1 MANLEPKH
9 SRPKLSDVCVYG
21 RKQEDEFV
29 GIRYSEGDLKVYFP
43 FGYSKPVSGDERDYR
58 ADILN
63 LVSVLSAYSK
73 ECQGVAENRLL
84 NDENVH
90 IPIHAYI
97 HVFNYFLNYGY
108 YMETEPVYKRARGG
122 KINWSKTIKQ
132 MRPQVA
138 GESPNESIVYLD
150 FITKKS
156 AHNENE
162 LITQIHKYCVY
173 EAYEKIGCLFGF
185 MQPAKATVP
194 FNAGLF
200 VAVLRTRMANTFNEK
215 HLLLFQNM
223 IDIICYLGKREDNRK
238 ASFGTNDFEYVW
250 EGLIDRVFGIEDKD
264 KYFPHC
270 IWKIKGKN
278 DEKLDWRSEKRTA
291 LRPDTI
297 MELPVDC
304 KKIFILDAKY
314 YQYPRTL
321 PGTGSILKQ
330 IAYAEFIETQ
340 LRDIPDQAGNDI
352 FNAFILPYA
361 AEDGRNVETSYRL
374 ENFGY
379 AESDWRKGDAQDAK
393 PYERIY
399 GILLDVRSIMQR
411 HPKSSDKDIAELASL
426 IEENAKRNDPMKIQQ
441 PQLAI

>member
-1 MANLEPKH
+1 MANFEQKH

-29 GIRYSEGDLKVYFP
+29 GIRYNDGELKVYFP
-43 FGYSKPVSGDERDYR
+43 FGYSRPASGEERDYR
-58 ADILN
+58 DDILN

-73 ECQGVAENRLL
+73 ESLGVGENRLL
-84 NDENVH
+84 NDEEVQF
-90 IPIHAYI
+90 PIHAYI
-97 HVFNYFLNYGY
+97 HVFNYFLNHGY
-108 YMETEPVYKRARGG
+108 YMENEPIYKRAKGG

-132 MRPQVA
+132 VRPQIA
-138 GESPNESIVYLD
+138 GDFPNESVVYLD
-150 FITKKS
+150 FVTKKS

-162 LITQIHKYCVY
+162 LITQIHKFCVY

-185 MQPAKATVP
+185 MQPDKPTVP
-194 FNAGLF
+194 FNADLF
-200 VAVLRTRMANTFNEK
+200 VAVLCTRMANTFNEK

-223 IDIICYLGKREDNRK
+223 LDIICYLGKREDNRK
-238 ASFGTNDFEYVW
+238 ASFGTNDFEFVW
-250 EGLIDRVFGIEDKD
+250 ESLIDCVFGIEDKD

-270 IWKIKGKN
+270 IWKIGK
-278 DEKLDWRSEKRTA
+278 EEETLDWRSEKRTA

-297 MELPVDC
+297 MELQEGC

-330 IAYAEFIETQ
+330 IAYAEFVETMQ
-340 LRDIPDQAGNDI
+340 KEISGQAGNDI
-352 FNAFILPYA
+352 YNAFILPYA
-361 AEDGRNVETSYRL
+361 AEEGCNAETAYRL

-379 AESDWRKGDAQDAK
+379 AECEWRKGDAKNAK

-411 HPKSSDKDIAELASL
+411 HPRFSDKDIEELAKL
-426 IEENAKRNDPMKIQQ
+426 IEKAHRQSLLK
-441 PQLAI
+441 

>member
-29 GIRYSEGDLKVYFP
+29 GIRYNDGDLKVFFP

-90 IPIHAYI
+90 FPIHAYI

-108 YMETEPVYKRARGG
+108 YMETEPIYKRARGG

-132 MRPQVA
+132 VRPQVA

-156 AHNENE
+156 AHKENE

-185 MQPAKATVP
+185 MQPDKATVP
-194 FNAGLF
+194 FNAELF

-223 IDIICYLGKREDNRK
+223 IDIICYLGKHEDNCK

-278 DEKLDWRSEKRTA
+278 DEKIDWRSEKRTA

-297 MELPVDC
+297 MELPEKDC

-314 YQYPRTL
+314 YQYPKTL

-330 IAYAEFIETQ
+330 IAYAEFVETM
-340 LRDIPDQAGNDI
+340 LNEKNI

-361 AEDGRNVETSYRL
+361 AEDGCNMETAYRL

-379 AESDWRKGDAQDAK
+379 AECEWRTGDAKNAK

-411 HPKSSDKDIAELASL
+411 HPMRSDKDIAELAEIITKKL
-426 IEENAKRNDPMKIQQ
+426 
-441 PQLAI
+441 

>member
-1 MANLEPKH
+1 
-9 SRPKLSDVCVYG
+9 
-21 RKQEDEFV
+21 
-29 GIRYSEGDLKVYFP
+29 
-43 FGYSKPVSGDERDYR
+43 
-58 ADILN
+58 
-63 LVSVLSAYSK
+63 
-73 ECQGVAENRLL
+73 
-84 NDENVH
+84 
-90 IPIHAYI
+90 
-97 HVFNYFLNYGY
+97 
-108 YMETEPVYKRARGG
+108 METEPVYKRARGG

-162 LITQIHKYCVY
+162 LITQIHKFCVY

-185 MQPAKATVP
+185 MQPEKATVP
-194 FNAGLF
+194 FNAELF
-200 VAVLRTRMANTFNEK
+200 ISVLRTRMANTFNEK

-223 IDIICYLGKREDNRK
+223 LDIICYMGKREDNRK

-250 EGLIDRVFGIEDKD
+250 EGLIDRVFGIDDKE

-270 IWKIKGKN
+270 TWKINN
-278 DEKLDWRSEKRTA
+278 DEKSLDWRSEKRTA

-297 MELPVDC
+297 MELTDDC

-340 LRDIPDQAGNDI
+340 LREIPDQAGNDI

-379 AESDWRKGDAQDAK
+379 AECDWRKGDAQDAK

-411 HPKSSDKDIAELASL
+411 HPKSSDKDIAELAAKIDNYSNITPSSSSL
-426 IEENAKRNDPMKIQQ
+426 SPSS
-441 PQLAI
+441 

>member
-29 GIRYSEGDLKVYFP
+29 GIRYSDGDLKVYFP
-43 FGYSKPVSGDERDYR
+43 FGYSKLVSGDERDYR

-340 LRDIPDQAGNDI
+340 LREIPDQAGNDI

-374 ENFGY
+374 EKFGY
-379 AESDWRKGDAQDAK
+379 AECDWRKGDK
-393 PYERIY
+393 PYERVY

-411 HPKSSDKDIAELASL
+411 HPKCSNEDIAELAAKIENYSNIMPSSSSL
-426 IEENAKRNDPMKIQQ
+426 SPSS
-441 PQLAI
+441 

>member
-9 SRPKLSDVCVYG
+9 SHPKLSDVCVYG

-29 GIRYSEGDLKVYFP
+29 GIRYSDGDLKVYFP

-63 LVSVLSAYSK
+63 LISVLSAYSK

-108 YMETEPVYKRARGG
+108 YTETEPVYKRARGG

-297 MELPVDC
+297 MALPDDC

-340 LRDIPDQAGNDI
+340 LREIPDQAGNDI

-374 ENFGY
+374 EKFGY
-379 AESDWRKGDAQDAK
+379 AECDWRKGDK
-393 PYERIY
+393 PYERVY

-411 HPKSSDKDIAELASL
+411 HPKCSNEDIAELAAKIENYSNIMPSSSSL
-426 IEENAKRNDPMKIQQ
+426 SPSS
-441 PQLAI
+441 

>member
-21 RKQEDEFV
+21 LKQEDEFV
-29 GIRYSEGDLKVYFP
+29 GIRYNDGELRVFFP
-43 FGYSKPVSGDERDYR
+43 FGYSRPSSDEEQEYRDV
-58 ADILN
+58 ILN

-73 ECQGVAENRLL
+73 ECLGVAENRML
-84 NDENVH
+84 NDENVLF
-90 IPIHAYI
+90 PIHAYI
-97 HVFNYFLNYGY
+97 HVFNYFLNHGY
-108 YMETEPVYKRARGG
+108 YVENEPVYKRAKGG

-132 MRPQVA
+132 VRPQVA
-138 GESPNESIVYLD
+138 GDFPNESVVYLD
-150 FITKKS
+150 FVTKKS

-162 LITQIHKYCVY
+162 LITQIHKFCVY

-185 MQPAKATVP
+185 MQPEKATVP
-194 FNAGLF
+194 FNAELF
-200 VAVLRTRMANTFNEK
+200 VSVLRTRMANTFNEK

-223 IDIICYLGKREDNRK
+223 LDIICYMGKREDNRK

-250 EGLIDRVFGIEDKD
+250 EGLIDRVFGIDDKE
-264 KYFPHC
+264 KYFTNC
-270 IWKIKGKN
+270 TWKIDN
-278 DEKLDWRSEKRTA
+278 DKKSLDWRIEKRTA

-297 MELPVDC
+297 MELPGDC

-340 LRDIPDQAGNDI
+340 LREIPDQAGNDI

-379 AESDWRKGDAQDAK
+379 AECDWRKGDK

-411 HPKSSDKDIAELASL
+411 HPKSSDKDIAELAAKIENYSNIMPSSSSL
-426 IEENAKRNDPMKIQQ
+426 SPSS
-441 PQLAI
+441 

>member
-1 MANLEPKH
+1 MANQEPKH

-21 RKQEDEFV
+21 LKQEDEFV
-29 GIRYSEGDLKVYFP
+29 GIRYNDGDLKVYFP
-43 FGYSKPVSGDERDYR
+43 FGYSRPSSDEEQKYRD
-58 ADILN
+58 DILN

-73 ECQGVAENRLL
+73 ESLGVGENRML

-90 IPIHAYI
+90 FPIHAYI
-97 HVFNYFLNYGY
+97 HVFNYFLNHGY
-108 YMETEPVYKRARGG
+108 YVENEPVYKRAKGG

-132 MRPQVA
+132 VRPQIA
-138 GESPNESIVYLD
+138 GDFPNESVVYLD
-150 FITKKS
+150 FVTKKS

-162 LITQIHKYCVY
+162 LITQIHKFCVY

-185 MQPAKATVP
+185 MQPEKAIVP
-194 FNAGLF
+194 FNAELF
-200 VAVLRTRMANTFNEK
+200 VSVLRTRMANTFNEK

-223 IDIICYLGKREDNRK
+223 LDIICYMGKREDNRK

-250 EGLIDRVFGIEDKD
+250 EGLIDHVFGIDDKD

-270 IWKIKGKN
+270 TWKIDN
-278 DEKLDWRSEKRTA
+278 DEKSLDWRSEKRTA

-297 MELPVDC
+297 MELTDDC

-379 AESDWRKGDAQDAK
+379 AECDWRKGDAQDAK

-411 HPKSSDKDIAELASL
+411 HPKSSDKDIAELAAKIDNYSNIMPSSSSL
-426 IEENAKRNDPMKIQQ
+426 SPSS
-441 PQLAI
+441 

>member
-1 MANLEPKH
+1 MANQEPKH

-21 RKQEDEFV
+21 LKQEDEFV
-29 GIRYSEGDLKVYFP
+29 GIRYNDGELKVFFP
-43 FGYSKPVSGDERDYR
+43 FGYSRPSSDEEQKYRD
-58 ADILN
+58 DILN

-73 ECQGVAENRLL
+73 ECLGVAENRML
-84 NDENVH
+84 NDENVLF
-90 IPIHAYI
+90 PIHAYI
-97 HVFNYFLNYGY
+97 HVFNYFLNHGY
-108 YMETEPVYKRARGG
+108 YVENEPVYKRAKGG

-132 MRPQVA
+132 VRPQVA
-138 GESPNESIVYLD
+138 GDFPNESVVYLD
-150 FITKKS
+150 FVTKKS

-162 LITQIHKYCVY
+162 LITQIHKFCVY

-185 MQPAKATVP
+185 MQPEKATVP
-194 FNAGLF
+194 VNAELF
-200 VAVLRTRMANTFNEK
+200 VSVLRTRMANTFNEK

-223 IDIICYLGKREDNRK
+223 LDIICYMGKREDNRK

-250 EGLIDRVFGIEDKD
+250 EGLIDRVFGIDDKE

-270 IWKIKGKN
+270 TWKIGN
-278 DEKLDWRSEKRTA
+278 DKKSLDWRSEKRTA

-297 MELPVDC
+297 MELPDDC

-340 LRDIPDQAGNDI
+340 LREIPDQAGNDI

-379 AESDWRKGDAQDAK
+379 AECDWRKGDK

>member
-29 GIRYSEGDLKVYFP
+29 GIRYSDGDLKVYFP

-340 LRDIPDQAGNDI
+340 LREIPDQAGNDI

-374 ENFGY
+374 EKFGY
-379 AESDWRKGDAQDAK
+379 AECDWRKGDK
-393 PYERIY
+393 PYERVY

-411 HPKSSDKDIAELASL
+411 HPKCSNEDIAELAAKIENYSNIMPSSSSL
-426 IEENAKRNDPMKIQQ
+426 SPSS
-441 PQLAI
+441 

>member
-379 AESDWRKGDAQDAK
+379 AECDWRKGDAQDAK

-411 HPKSSDKDIAELASL
+411 HPKSSDKDIAELAAKIENYSNIMSSSSSL
-426 IEENAKRNDPMKIQQ
+426 SSS
-441 PQLAI
+441 

>member
-29 GIRYSEGDLKVYFP
+29 GIRYSDGDLKVYFP

-108 YMETEPVYKRARGG
+108 YTETEPVYKRARGG

-297 MELPVDC
+297 MELPDDC

-340 LRDIPDQAGNDI
+340 LREIPDQAGNDI

-374 ENFGY
+374 EKFGY
-379 AESDWRKGDAQDAK
+379 AECDWRKGDK
-393 PYERIY
+393 PYERVY

-411 HPKSSDKDIAELASL
+411 HPKCSNEDIAELAAKIENYSNIMPSSSSL
-426 IEENAKRNDPMKIQQ
+426 SPSS
-441 PQLAI
+441 

>member
-29 GIRYSEGDLKVYFP
+29 GIRYSDGDLKVYFP

-291 LRPDTI
+291 LRPDSI
-297 MELPVDC
+297 MELPDDC

-352 FNAFILPYA
+352 FNAFILPYV

-379 AESDWRKGDAQDAK
+379 AECDWRKGDAQDAK

-411 HPKSSDKDIAELASL
+411 HPKSSDKDIAELAAKIENYSNIMPSSSSL
-426 IEENAKRNDPMKIQQ
+426 SPSS
-441 PQLAI
+441 

>member
-1 MANLEPKH
+1 MANQEPKH

-21 RKQEDEFV
+21 PKQEDEFV
-29 GIRYSEGDLKVYFP
+29 GIRYNDGDLKVYFP
-43 FGYSKPVSGDERDYR
+43 FGYSRPSSDEEQKYRD
-58 ADILN
+58 DILN

-73 ECQGVAENRLL
+73 ECLGVAENRML

-90 IPIHAYI
+90 FPIHAYI
-97 HVFNYFLNYGY
+97 HVFNYFLNHGY
-108 YMETEPVYKRARGG
+108 YVENEPVYKRAKGG

-132 MRPQVA
+132 VRPQVA
-138 GESPNESIVYLD
+138 GDFPNESVVYLD
-150 FITKKS
+150 FVTKKS
-156 AHNENE
+156 AHNGNE
-162 LITQIHKYCVY
+162 LITQIHKFCVY

-185 MQPAKATVP
+185 MQPEKATVP
-194 FNAGLF
+194 VNAELF
-200 VAVLRTRMANTFNEK
+200 VSVLRTRMANTFNEK

-223 IDIICYLGKREDNRK
+223 LDIICYMGKREDNRK

-250 EGLIDRVFGIEDKD
+250 EGLIDRVFGIDDKE

-270 IWKIKGKN
+270 TWKIGN
-278 DEKLDWRSEKRTA
+278 DKKSLDWRSEKRTA

-297 MELPVDC
+297 MELPDDC

-340 LRDIPDQAGNDI
+340 LREIPDQAGNDI

-361 AEDGRNVETSYRL
+361 AEDGRNVETGYRL
-374 ENFGY
+374 EKFGY
-379 AESDWRKGDAQDAK
+379 AESDWRKGDK

-411 HPKSSDKDIAELASL
+411 HPKSSDKDIEELASL
-426 IEENAKRNDPMKIQQ
+426 IEENAKRNGPMKIQQ